1 LEDQSGSS
9 LESPE
14 IKTGE
19 PESGDGI
26 FYGWYIIAAMF
37 FATFI
42 GVATRHGFGV
52 FVPEWEKD
60 FGTNVGLISVAG
72 GIGWAV
78 NGLLQPV
85 FGRLTDQYG
94 GRRVMIISLTALGF
108 STIAVGLVPNVY
120 VLIAI
125 YGFVLSSTSAGVFP
139 TPMASMASRWFQRR
153 RGTAISLFTA
163 GGSFGGMLMVP
174 FAAYLVVISDWRMA
188 WFVMGG
194 ITLFLAVPL
203 LWAIVRDDPS
213 DLGLEPDGGP
223 EEYAEDDEPSGEV
236 LTPTTIK
243 VAPLETHTWSDS
255 FRSAPMWQLSLTFA
269 TCGVTTAMISVHFVR
284 WAETEGISAGTAALA
299 FGVLSF
305 VNFVGLVSA
314 GWISDHMP
322 RKYLLATVY
331 FVRALAFLGLIF
343 LPGQWALWTFAV
355 LGGASWLATLPLTS
369 GLTADVYGLRNIGML
384 NGLAQ
389 MSHQIAGGTAVVVTG
404 VVFAVWDT
412 YNPTFA
418 VGAVLLVAAGITS
431 MAIREHKYSIRYQT
445 PVPVPPAATPL
456 SVGATSDG
464 D

>member
-1 LEDQSGSS
+1 MEDQPGSS
-9 LESPE
+9 DTSPE
-14 IKTGE
+14 IETGE
-19 PESGDGI
+19 PESGGGI
-26 FYGWYIIAAMF
+26 FYGWYIVAAMF

-42 GVATRHGFGV
+42 GVGTRQGFGV
-52 FVPEWEKD
+52 FVKAWEDD
-60 FGTNVGLISVAG
+60 FGTSVGLISVAA

-85 FGRLTDQYG
+85 FGRLTDIYG
-94 GRRVMIISLTALGF
+94 GRRVMIISITALGF

-120 VLIAI
+120 FLIAV
-125 YGFVLSSTSAGVFP
+125 YGFVLSATAGGVFP
-139 TPMASMASRWFQRR
+139 TPMSSVVSRWFHRK

-174 FAAYLVVISDWRMA
+174 FAAYLLVIADWRTA

-194 ITLFLAVPL
+194 IMVFLGMPL
-203 LWAIVRDDPS
+203 LVAIIRDSPS
-213 DLGLEPDGGP
+213 DMGLEPDGGP
-223 EEYAEDDEPSGEV
+223 GKRETTDDSEGRTS
-236 LTPTTIK
+236 TPTTIRI
-243 VAPLETHTWSDS
+243 APLEAHKWMDS

-269 TCGVTTAMISVHFVR
+269 VCGVTTAMISVHFVR

-299 FGVLSF
+299 FGVLSAF
-305 VNFVGLVSA
+305 NFMGLVSA

-331 FVRALAFLGLIF
+331 WARALAFLGLIF
-343 LPGQWALWTFAV
+343 LPGQMALWTFAV

-369 GLTADVYGLRNIGML
+369 GLTADVYGLRNIGTL

-389 MSHQIAGGTAVVVTG
+389 MSHQVAGGTAVVVTG

-418 VGAVLLVAAGITS
+418 VGAVLLVAAGFASI
-431 MAIREHKYSIRYQT
+431 AIQEHKYSIRYQT
-445 PVPVPPAATPL
+445 PVPAPPAATPF
-456 SVGATSDG
+456 SVSAIADG